1 MDKEDMVHMKW
12 CSGTM
17 EYSLVIKNEIMLF
30 AARWVD
36 LEIIILSVTS
46 QNEEDKYCM
55 IPLIRGV

>member
-1 MDKEDMVHMKW
+1 M
-12 CSGTM
+12 
-17 EYSLVIKNEIMLF
+17 VIKNEIMLF